1 MASGADAAAATRPNP
16 DLLAPPAC
24 RAGLHE
30 WLTLTALL
38 PAGAPAAALGDPR
51 AAAEVVRRICPSSW
65 PRSADGEIV
74 AAARLIASPELE
86 HAAAGGVLPPPE
98 EDTVTSV
105 WRRVLRYAL
114 RCEDRLKHLRAIV
127 LLPGALQDALASAV
141 LSAEAELDGTAAAT
155 ASSAVA
161 GGGAAAATGCNAAAS
176 SSAAPASLSSWA
188 PAPRGRENLQP
199 APSQQAAGGGCSGTP
214 SKGGPGGS
222 GGAGGTGPS
231 RAFGRPLRSSNANM
245 AASPPPPRGS
255 SAHWAAPTK
264 AAERRSRHGPGGSP
278 AAPAPAPVKLRVRED
293 CNQQ

>member
-1 MASGADAAAATRPNP
+1 MASGADAAAAARPNT

-65 PRSADGEIV
+65 PRSADGKIA

-98 EDTVTSV
+98 EDAVTSV

-141 LSAEAELDGTAAAT
+141 ITAEAELDGAAAAT
-155 ASSAVA
+155 ASCAVA
-161 GGGAAAATGCNAAAS
+161 GSGAVAATGCNAVAS
-176 SSAAPASLSSWA
+176 SSAAPTSSSSRA

-199 APSQQAAGGGCSGTP
+199 APSQQAAGGGGSGTP

-222 GGAGGTGPS
+222 GGAGGTGPP
-231 RAFGRPLRSSNANM
+231 RAFGRPLRSSNANT
-245 AASPPPPRGS
+245 AASSPPPRS
-255 SAHWAAPTK
+255 SAHGAAATK
-264 AAERRSRHGPGGSP
+264 AAEHRPRHGPGGSP
-278 AAPAPAPVKLRVRED
+278 AAAAPAPVKLRVRED